1 MRKLYL
7 KQAWELLKQNRLF
20 STLYIV
26 GTALAIAMT
35 MMMAVI
41 YYVRLA
47 PVYPEE
53 RRGTTLYMGGL
64 KLSQTFDNGGWA
76 WWTNGYSHRAVTEW
90 FRPLEDAA
98 VVSGYYNAWSG
109 AAYVQRP
116 DGREDEPVKVRLSGL
131 IASRMESRRAEMG
144 IHLAEYGALGEP
156 AAHLHRRTDRAG
168 DGVDMPLP
176 GQRLGVHYTGQ
187 LCHPC
192 AGRCRLRRLCA
203 TSSAAM
209 RVTVPMLRCK
219 NIYVTP

>member
-1 MRKLYL
+1 MNTKLYL

-53 RRGTTLYMGGL
+53 RRATTLYMGGL

-90 FRPLEDAA
+90 FPDLLELRDGGRSGCRLDGGALRRPLLDGQLLRAFRGHQPGGLCRAARGNPVRRVDARQA
-98 VVSGYYNAWSG
+98 
-109 AAYVQRP
+109 
-116 DGREDEPVKVRLSGL
+116 
-131 IASRMESRRAEMG
+131 
-144 IHLAEYGALGEP
+144 HLAHPAYGGFA
-156 AAHLHRRTDRAG
+156 RRVA
-168 DGVDMPLP
+168 
-176 GQRLGVHYTGQ
+176 RL
-187 LCHPC
+187 
-192 AGRCRLRRLCA
+192 
-203 TSSAAM
+203 
-209 RVTVPMLRCK
+209 
-219 NIYVTP
+219 